1 MEKLKFVDI
10 PWDGLA
16 FASLFVLVTLLYS
29 ILLDLRKTKE
39 LIVGSIRCF
48 VQLLTVGYILKTLFG
63 ASQFWS
69 LAAVGVMLSVATLTA
84 FGRLK
89 EKQDVPLRSIILISI
104 TVGAVPAVVFALAAV
119 VRAPILKQQY
129 IVPIGSMVIGNA
141 MNVTAIALDRFLN
154 DIRQQRLRVEAAL
167 ALGATA
173 RQATRPL
180 IAAAIK
186 AAIIPS
192 INYLFAVGLVH
203 LPGMMTGQMLGGV
216 SPLQAVKYQVL
227 IMYMLLCANTTAAVV
242 ATLLAR
248 RRLLKHHR
256 LAL

>member
-1 MEKLKFVDI
+1 MEGLRFVDI

-16 FASLFVLVTLLYS
+16 LASLFVLLTLLYS

-39 LIVGSIRCF
+39 LIVGSLRCF
-48 VQLLTVGYILKTLFG
+48 VQLLAVGYILKILFG

-84 FGRLK
+84 LGRLK
-89 EKQDVPLRSIILISI
+89 KERSVPLKTIVFVSI

-119 VRAPILKQQY
+119 VRVPILKQQY

-141 MNVTAIALDRFLN
+141 MNATAVALDRFLS

-173 RQATRPL
+173 HQATRPL

-192 INYLFAVGLVH
+192 VNYLFAVGLVH

-216 SPLQAVKYQVL
+216 SPLEAVKYQVL
-227 IMYMLLCANTTAAVV
+227 IMYMLLCANASAAVV
-242 ATLLAR
+242 ATLLTR
-248 RRLLKHHR
+248 RRLLRHHR
-256 LAL
+256 LAV